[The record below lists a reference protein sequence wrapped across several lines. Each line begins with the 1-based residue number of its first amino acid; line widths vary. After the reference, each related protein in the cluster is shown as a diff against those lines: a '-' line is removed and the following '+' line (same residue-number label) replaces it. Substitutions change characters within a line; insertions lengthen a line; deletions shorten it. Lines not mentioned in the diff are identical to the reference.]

1 MIKRYNFY
9 FRFLIVILLIVC
21 VTGENQFSE
30 NIPISTNVLDFFLA
44 YLGFVLLLIL
54 SRKRDVLLIDNGTRS
69 IIKVYFWWFGLNCFR
84 GLFMAVDYFSYRNL
98 FYCIPI
104 TFFPLFFYVFTNPQ
118 NLAVFLNKWMK
129 FCLPLF
135 CGLVFVLGTDA
146 YGFYLMP
153 ITLLSLFLFSIKP
166 KWGLLL
172 LLVTCFVVLSDL
184 GARSNVIKFVIPILL
199 SLAFLFRRIIS
210 VKLLR
215 IIAFAFVLGPYL
227 LIPLAAFGGF
237 NILQDSGYS
246 KEYSATH
253 KGQGTDEDLF
263 QDTRSFIYY
272 EVIESAINNNYVLWG
287 RTPARGNDSNTL
299 LFLEFGDEHN
309 RPVQERFANEIGAA
323 NAFTHFG
330 LIGLIV
336 FLIFYYRAAFL
347 ALYRSNSFYMKL
359 VGVSIAFR
367 SFFFF
372 LEDYYSFRIQ
382 TFSLIFLLCM
392 CFSTSFREMTDKD
405 FKVWINQILK

>member
-1 MIKRYNFY
+1 MSKKRSTY
-9 FRFLIVILLIVC
+9 FSLLIAVLLVAC
-21 VTGENQFSE
+21 VTGENAFSE
-30 NIPISTNVLDFFLA
+30 NIPLSTNVLDFALSYLA
-44 YLGFVLLLIL
+44 LCLFIIVSKKEKCYDLDGGTKKLI
-54 SRKRDVLLIDNGTRS
+54 R
-69 IIKVYFWWFGLNCFR
+69 VYFIWCIFTYIR
-84 GLFMAVDYFSYRNL
+84 GPFMAVDYFSYRNL
-98 FYCIPI
+98 FLSLPIYC
-104 TFFPLFFYVFTNPQ
+104 FPLFFYVFTSPH
-118 NLAVFLNKWMK
+118 NLALFLKKWMI

-172 LLVTCFVVLSDL
+172 LLVTFFVVFSDL

-199 SLAFLFRRIIS
+199 SLAFLFKRLIS

-215 IIAFAFVLGPYL
+215 IIGFAFILGPYL
-227 LIPLAAFGGF
+227 LIPFAAFGGF
-237 NILQDSGYS
+237 NILQDSGFS

-253 KGQGTDEDLF
+253 KGQGTEEDLF

-272 EVIESAINNNYVLWG
+272 EVIESAINNNYFMWG
-287 RTPARGNDSNTL
+287 RTPARGNDTNTL

-330 LIGLIV
+330 LIGLII

-359 VGVSIAFR
+359 IGVSIAFR

-405 FKVWINQILK
+405 FKVWIKQILK